1 MTLADAIRM
10 SASNLRGR
18 LMRTLLTILGLG
30 VGVAAVLTVITLGSA
45 GELRVEQEI
54 VKLGV
59 NKIWVRPAGD
69 EKGISL
75 SSAEQLRRETG
86 APVCAGAYT
95 AAVLNDQGCTRTV
108 QVAGYDIG
116 CNEVHKIQIV
126 AGRLLHPVDHERAHA
141 VCVVDEGLAEQLGG
155 NPLGRYISLGARSF
169 LVVGV
174 VKRMPAQMMSGING
188 FVILPMSAFM
198 DTFAG
203 NVAELT
209 ISVPMHLRPQ
219 MLAEQIEQH
228 LSEDETYRIDTL
240 EKEINAAR
248 EIVRIFVMVLLCVA
262 CVCVLTG
269 GIGVMNVLMI
279 CVRERRREIGLMK
292 ALGASASDIASIF
305 LLEALIYAVLG
316 GMLGL
321 VLGYLMIV
329 VFGYW
334 IGLEAV
340 FTAAVWVPVLLG
352 SSLLGVMFGVLPSL
366 KAASLEPVIALGSE

>member
-75 SSAEQLRRETG
+75 SSAEQLRRATG

-95 AAVLNDQGCTRTV
+95 AAVLNDQGCTRAV

-126 AGRLLHPVDHERAHA
+126 AGRLLHSVDHERSHA

-228 LSEDETYRIDTL
+228 LSEDEPYRIDTL

-329 VFGYW
+329 VFG
-334 IGLEAV
+334 
-340 FTAAVWVPVLLG
+340 
-352 SSLLGVMFGVLPSL
+352 
-366 KAASLEPVIALGSE
+366 